1 MKKIFLTSLVLA
13 SAIFAAPAETPKAQE
28 VAKPAPVAEAP
39 KAEAAPVAEA
49 PKAEAAPVAE
59 APKAETAPV
68 AEAPKAEAT
77 PVEEIVEEVVE

>member
-28 VAKPAPVAEAP
+28 VAKPAQEAP

-59 APKAETAPV
+59 APKAEA
-68 AEAPKAEAT
+68 
-77 PVEEIVEEVVE
+77 

>member
-39 KAEAAPVAEA
+39 AKQD
-49 PKAEAAPVAE
+49 
-59 APKAETAPV
+59 
-68 AEAPKAEAT
+68 
-77 PVEEIVEEVVE
+77 